1 MMTRNPHERFLEL
14 LEYKWVLNNRLS
26 AKFCRNI
33 FPNLIKKR
41 NLTAIPLMA
50 YYGMRS
56 IERNLIKKKKK
67 NRMLNILQKYSN
79 GV

>member
-33 FPNLIKKR
+33 FPNLIKKEKSNSYSAYGLFR
-41 NLTAIPLMA
+41 NAV
-50 YYGMRS
+50 
-56 IERNLIKKKKK
+56 
-67 NRMLNILQKYSN
+67 NRTQPN
-79 GV
+79 